1 MPNYTARMQY
11 LQSIYG
17 RYHKASKEGKGRI
30 LDEFC
35 KICQY
40 HRKHALRLLHRPLPE
55 AKPPR
60 LSRRRAFAYAPVV
73 LQAARMIWQP
83 AGYLCGQRLK
93 EAIPQWLPALDKR
106 LSLSAPTR
114 QALLTISARQLD
126 ARLAPYKLALK
137 RRFYS
142 ATRP

>member
-35 KICQY
+35 KVCQY
-40 HRKHALRLLHRPLPE
+40 HRKHALRLLHRPLPR

-60 LSRRRAFAYAPVV
+60 LSRQRAFAYSPVA
-73 LQAARMIWQP
+73 LQAARMIWKA
-83 AGYLCGQRLK
+83 AGYLCGQRLQ
-93 EAIPQWLPALDKR
+93 EAIPTKVQHNLHAN
-106 LSLSAPTR
+106 
-114 QALLTISARQLD
+114 
-126 ARLAPYKLALK
+126 
-137 RRFYS
+137 
-142 ATRP
+142 